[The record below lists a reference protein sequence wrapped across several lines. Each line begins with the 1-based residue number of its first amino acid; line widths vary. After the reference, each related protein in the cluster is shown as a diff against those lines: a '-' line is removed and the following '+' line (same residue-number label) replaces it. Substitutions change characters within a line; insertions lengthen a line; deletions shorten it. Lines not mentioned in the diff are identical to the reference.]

1 MTLMVN
7 EIFFSIQGESSWAGL
22 PFVFVRLTGCNL
34 RCRYCDTR
42 YAYEEG
48 TLWEIETILERAE
61 QLACS
66 RVTIT
71 GGEPLL
77 QPDCPAIVSRLID
90 RGFIVTMETNGSLD
104 IGGVDR
110 RCIKIMDIKCPS
122 SGMQDHHRWANL
134 ELLSGEDQVK
144 FVIADKTDFDYARAA
159 IGRIGQRVPA
169 AHLLFSPAHG
179 VMAAERL
186 ARWMLDAH
194 VDARLQIQLHKYVW
208 PDRHRGV

>member
-42 YAYEEG
+42 YAYAEG
-48 TLWEIETILERAE
+48 TLWEIEAILERTA
-61 QLACS
+61 QFFCN
-66 RVTIT
+66 RVTLT
-71 GGEPLL
+71 GGEPLS
-77 QPDCPAIVSRLID
+77 QPACPALVSGLID
-90 RGFIVTMETNGSLD
+90 RGFIVTLETNGSLD
-104 IGGVDR
+104 IGCVDR

-134 ELLSGEDQVK
+134 DLLCTEDQVK
-144 FVIADKTDFDYARAA
+144 FVIADKTDFDYARNA
-159 IGRIGQRVPA
+159 IGHIGQRVPA
-169 AHLLFSPAHG
+169 AHLLLSPAHG
-179 VMAAERL
+179 VMPAEQL

-194 VDARLQIQLHKYVW
+194 VEARLQIQLHKYVW
-208 PDRHRGV
+208 PFRQRGV